1 MDKIVLGTMNIS
13 YKHSSLNEKSVE
25 NKVDEYTKIIKTY
38 IKSCCAPILD
48 TAYYYGNTECE
59 KILGNIL
66 KTRRFEKPLI
76 ATKANPWF
84 ENDFTNGKLGGL
96 SSFHLER
103 QLNESLQN
111 LKQGS
116 VDLFFLHCP
125 DHETPIKET
134 LETITTLWRHDKFN
148 RFGISNFN
156 QNDLTYL
163 LDLSEKEGFVKP
175 LCYQGMYN
183 VLCRK
188 VEEVFP
194 ILDQH
199 DLDFWAYN
207 PMAGG
212 LLTGKYRDIPFDS
225 LNKLN
230 EGSINDSRFKNNKI
244 YQNIF
249 WKEEIL
255 NGVETFLNINPE
267 VSPIKKAFDWLIHY
281 SALRPDDKIVIGVST
296 VEQLEDIVNFVNV
309 KCKLTKEDAFKL
321 DESYNSFSQS
331 TPNYYY

>member
-1 MDKIVLGTMNIS
+1 MDKIILGTMNIS
-13 YKHSSLNEKSVE
+13 YKHSSLNGKDNE
-25 NKVDEYTKIIKTY
+25 NKFAEYSKIIKTY
-38 IKSCCAPILD
+38 KGSSCAPILD

-59 KILGNIL
+59 KILGDIL
-66 KTRRFEKPLI
+66 ETEVVEKPLI

-103 QLNESLQN
+103 QLTESLKN
-111 LKQGS
+111 LKQDS
-116 VDLFFLHCP
+116 VDTFFLHCP

-134 LETITTLWRHDKFN
+134 LETVTTLWRKDKFN

-156 QNDLTYL
+156 ANDLNNL
-163 LDLSEKEGFVKP
+163 LELSEKEGFVKP

-199 DLDFWAYN
+199 DMDFWAYN
-207 PMAGG
+207 PLAGG
-212 LLTGKYRDIPFDS
+212 LLTGKYRDIPFHS
-225 LNKLN
+225 LNSLN
-230 EGSINDSRFKNNKI
+230 EGSSNDSRFKNNKI

-255 NGVETFLNINPE
+255 KGVNTFLDINPE
-267 VSPIKKAFDWLIHY
+267 IPPIKKAFDWLIYY
-281 SALRPDDKIVIGVST
+281 SALRQDDKIVIGVST
-296 VEQLEDIVNFVNV
+296 VEHLDDVLKSVDSG
-309 KCKLTKEDAFKL
+309 CKLTRDNAFEL
-321 DESYNSFSQS
+321 NESYISFEHC
-331 TPNYYY
+331 TPDYHY

>member
-1 MDKIVLGTMNIS
+1 MDKIILGTMNIS
-13 YKHSSLNEKSVE
+13 YKHSSLNEKGGE
-25 NKVDEYTKIIKTY
+25 NKFDEYTKIIKTY
-38 IKSCCAPILD
+38 QDFCCAPILD

-66 KTRRFEKPLI
+66 ETEGIEKPLI

-103 QLNESLQN
+103 QLTESLKN
-111 LKQGS
+111 LKQDS
-116 VDLFFLHCP
+116 VDTFFLHCP

-134 LETITTLWRHDKFN
+134 LETVTALWRQDKFI

-156 QNDLTYL
+156 ANALNNL
-163 LDLSEKEGFVKP
+163 LELSEKEGFIKP
-175 LCYQGMYN
+175 LFYQGMYN

-194 ILDQH
+194 VLEEYDM
-199 DLDFWAYN
+199 DFWAYN
-207 PMAGG
+207 PLAGG
-212 LLTGKYRDIPFDS
+212 LLTGKYRDISFDA
-225 LNKLN
+225 LNK
-230 EGSINDSRFKNNKI
+230 GSSNDSRFKNNKI

-255 NGVETFLNINPE
+255 NGVNTFLNVKPE
-267 VSPIKKAFDWLIHY
+267 ISPIKKAFDWMLYH
-281 SALRPDDKIVIGVST
+281 SELRQDDKIVIGVST
-296 VEQLEDIVNFVNV
+296 VEQLEDILQAVNNH
-309 KCKLTKEDAFKL
+309 CTLTKEDALELDQSYETFEKL
-321 DESYNSFSQS
+321 
-331 TPNYYY
+331 TPDYHY

>member
-1 MDKIVLGTMNIS
+1 MDKIILGTMNIS
-13 YKHSSLNEKSVE
+13 YKHSSLNEKGIE
-25 NKVDEYTKIIKTY
+25 NKFDEYTKIIKTY
-38 IKSCCAPILD
+38 TSSCCAPILD

-66 KTRRFEKPLI
+66 ETNGIEKPFI

-103 QLNESLQN
+103 QLTESLKN
-111 LKQGS
+111 LKQDS
-116 VDLFFLHCP
+116 VDTFFLHCP

-134 LETITTLWRHDKFN
+134 LETVTSLWRQDKFN

-156 QNDLTYL
+156 AADLNNL
-163 LDLSEKEGFVKP
+163 LELSEKEDFVKP
-175 LCYQGMYN
+175 MCYQGMYN

-194 ILDQH
+194 VLEEYDM
-199 DLDFWAYN
+199 DFWAYN
-207 PMAGG
+207 PLAGG
-212 LLTGKYRDIPFDS
+212 LLTGKYRDIPFKSLDS
-225 LNKLN
+225 LN
-230 EGSINDSRFKNNKI
+230 EGSGNDSRFKNNKI

-255 NGVETFLNINPE
+255 NGVDKFLNVNPE
-267 VSPIKKAFDWLIHY
+267 IAPIKKAFDWLIYY
-281 SALRPDDKIVIGVST
+281 SALRQDDKIVIGVST
-296 VEQLEDIVNFVNV
+296 VEQLDDVLNSVNDD
-309 KCKLTKEDAFKL
+309 CKLTNEDAFYLEK
-321 DESYNSFSQS
+321 SYS
-331 TPNYYY
+331 TFEKFTPDYHY